1 MNRTIRV
8 MAVVCLLALAAPAF
22 GQYYYLPGGNFV
34 VEAEPWRKSTDGPY
48 YPADNPPPG
57 VILYG
62 PRYYLSNGQMVR
74 ENDVSTAY
82 YYDSHPY
89 RPDWRQH
96 DAQHFREHYRGG
108 RP

>member
-34 VEAEPWRKSTDGPY
+34 VPAEPWRRSTDGGY
-48 YPADNPPPG
+48 YPADDHPTG
-57 VILYG
+57 TILYG
-62 PRYYLSNGQMVR
+62 PDLYWNGRGFVEGSELPRAEYYNPR
-74 ENDVSTAY
+74 
-82 YYDSHPY
+82 PY
-89 RPDWRQH
+89 RPDWSQS

>member
-1 MNRTIRV
+1 

-34 VEAEPWRKSTDGPY
+34 VPAEPYRSGGDGY
-48 YPADNPPPG
+48 VYPSNNSPAG
-57 VILYG
+57 VILRG
-62 PRYYLSNGQMVR
+62 PDLYWNGSGFV
-74 ENDVSTAY
+74 EGSELPTAY
-82 YYDSHPY
+82 YYEPRPY
-89 RPDWRQH
+89 RPDWSQH

>member
-34 VEAEPWRKSTDGPY
+34 VPAEPWRRSTDGGY
-48 YPADNPPPG
+48 YPADDHPTG
-57 VILYG
+57 TILYG
-62 PRYYLSNGQMVR
+62 PDLYWSNGRLV
-74 ENDVSTAY
+74 EGNDVPTAY
-82 YYDSHPY
+82 YYEPRPY
-89 RPDWRQH
+89 RPDWSQH